1 MVIKYYRNGKNV
13 IATLGTLELEE
24 ITKSEYEAEIAS
36 VNRNLEIAAEV
47 YERTRPLTESEVS
60 RMLITQQIN
69 TLTVDDNTA
78 LRMKD
83 FYPTFESI
91 IGQTV
96 KQGFKFTHGGKLWR
110 TEQPEMMIQENYP
123 PGVGTES
130 LYSEVCETHAG
141 TLEDPIPYS
150 GNMALE
156 SGKYYMQ
163 DNKVYRCTRD
173 TINPVYN
180 ALSELVGLYVEEV

>member
-1 MVIKYYRNGKNV
+1 MKKMLNGKLV
-13 IATLGTLELEE
+13 ELTDEE
-24 ITKSEYEAEIAS
+24 IIA
-36 VNRNLEIAAEV
+36 VQEAEV

-60 RMLITQQIN
+60 RMLIAQQIN
-69 TLTVDDNTA
+69 TLEVDDNTA

-83 FYPTFESI
+83 FYPAFESV

-96 KQGFKFTHGGKLWR
+96 KQGFKFTHGDKLWR
-110 TEQPEMMIQENYP
+110 TEQPEMTIQEHYP

-163 DNKVYRCTRD
+163 DGKVYHCTRD
-173 TINPVYN
+173 TGNPVYN

>member
-1 MVIKYYRNGKNV
+1 MIKLLNGKYV
-13 IATLGTLELEE
+13 ELTSEE
-24 ITKSEYEAEIAS
+24 IAEMQEAQ
-36 VNRNLEIAAEV
+36 AAFEA
-47 YERTRPLTESEVS
+47 YERTRPFTESEVS
-60 RMLITQQIN
+60 RMLIAQQIN

-83 FYPTFESI
+83 FYPAFESV

-110 TEQPEMMIQENYP
+110 TEQPEMTIQEHYA
-123 PGVGTES
+123 PGMGTES
-130 LYSEVCETHAG
+130 LYSEVCESHAG

-156 SGKYYMQ
+156 SGKYYSQ

-173 TINPVYN
+173 TGNPVYN
-180 ALSELVGLYVEEV
+180 ALSELVGLYVEEA